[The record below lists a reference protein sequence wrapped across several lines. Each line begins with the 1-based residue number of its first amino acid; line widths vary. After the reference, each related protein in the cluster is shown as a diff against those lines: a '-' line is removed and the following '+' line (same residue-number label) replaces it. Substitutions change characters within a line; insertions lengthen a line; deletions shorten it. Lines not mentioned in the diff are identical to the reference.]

1 MARVIDRE
9 PDGGKRGFPGR
20 DSDGLLGVVV
30 TVVRRVVS
38 DDDSVVLASVKILV
52 LAAACSA
59 ALFCAGVTSKIQ
71 PSFGARTAGP

>member
-1 MARVIDRE
+1 LTRVIDRE
-9 PDGGKRGFPGR
+9 PDGGKRGFSGR

-38 DDDSVVLASVKILV
+38 DGVILASVKILV
-52 LAAACSA
+52 LAAACSV

-71 PSFGARTAGP
+71 PFFGARTAGP